1 MKFGYVVCSCKDG
14 RDVPV
19 PNVKVTVS
27 AAAAVPKYTVT
38 IGGTTQ
44 LVREERDVSHGTA
57 VFRDLVI
64 LILPE
69 SSLVTCSSIVYCAI
83 FKLFLTWYYM

>member
-1 MKFGYVVCSCKDG
+1 MNVLHRCKDG

-19 PNVKVTVS
+19 PNVKVTVT
-27 AAAAVPKYTVT
+27 AAAAVPKYSVT

-57 VFRDLVI
+57 IFRDLVI
-64 LILPE
+64 LVLPDA
-69 SSLVTCSSIVYCAI
+69 SLVFEEFYFIGEVQCFGIRLHI
-83 FKLFLTWYYM
+83 